1 MNLRMQMSV
10 SEILDSAASLEMNN
24 FERLYQGLLSLR
36 TQKQGLPNSPILEAE
51 ILNKINEPFDPK
63 KWDRL
68 TYLDWKLEFSAL
80 SEKEAVESLKL
91 TTAYEKYSIERLKA
105 LSQLAIIRKISLDQ
119 LLLQLDIIPELK

>member
-1 MNLRMQMSV
+1 
-10 SEILDSAASLEMNN
+10 
-24 FERLYQGLLSLR
+24 
-36 TQKQGLPNSPILEAE
+36 
-51 ILNKINEPFDPK
+51 LNKINEPFDPK